1 MSEQN
6 DWDVIRRAGIQID
19 FHAEPLPGWGYAIPV
34 VGCDWHGPYSTKT
47 EALEAAL
54 RYLLDRVRKEPVLNR
69 TRSTVD
75 STQRQIEDLQQ
86 RDRLLR
92 RELGPLSRQ
101 AVILRDK
108 VPEEVAA
115 RIAILEQEITSI
127 HDQIKELVCRTD
139 K

>member
-75 STQRQIEDLQQ
+75 STLLHSGRLRICSSGIDCCDGNLVHLVGKLSYFVI
-86 RDRLLR
+86 RCRKRLL
-92 RELGPLSRQ
+92 LG
-101 AVILRDK
+101 
-108 VPEEVAA
+108 
-115 RIAILEQEITSI
+115 
-127 HDQIKELVCRTD
+127 
-139 K
+139 